1 MNEDYTFGWSRKN
14 VCRRREQNMLIGK
27 YAMFFGRRKTLDSS
41 WEKFEVTSGQT
52 AAYQQ
57 SLQATRGWHA
67 GRRKN
72 VGSQ

>member
-1 MNEDYTFGWSRKN
+1 MKIIVLAGLEKMCVVEENKICWLESTQCFL
-14 VCRRREQNMLIGK
+14 E
-27 YAMFFGRRKTLDSS
+27 GRTTLDSS

-52 AAYQQ
+52 ATYQP

-72 VGSQ
+72 IGSQ